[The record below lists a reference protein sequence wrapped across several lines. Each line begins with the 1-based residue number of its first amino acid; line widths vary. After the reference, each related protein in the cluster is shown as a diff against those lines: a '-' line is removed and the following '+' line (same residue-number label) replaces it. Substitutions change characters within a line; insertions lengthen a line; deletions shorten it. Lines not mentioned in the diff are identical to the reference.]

1 MARTKTS
8 YKPGKSGNP
17 QGRPPGAV
25 NKVTEDMRSKIEG
38 MLIEHFTL
46 ESIAED
52 LKAAKPHERLRFKL
66 ALIEYVLPKMRSTEM
81 RLDIFEN
88 LSDNDL
94 DKIIDGLIN
103 KTTDENTD

>member
-1 MARTKTS
+1 MAKTKTS
-8 YKPGKSGNP
+8 YRPGQSGNP

-25 NKVTEDMRSKIEG
+25 NKVTEDMRKKIEG
-38 MLIEHFTL
+38 VLNDHFTP
-46 ESIAED
+46 ESIAAD

-81 RLDIFEN
+81 TLDIYER

-94 DKIIDGLIN
+94 DKILDGLIN
-103 KTTDENTD
+103 KANETD